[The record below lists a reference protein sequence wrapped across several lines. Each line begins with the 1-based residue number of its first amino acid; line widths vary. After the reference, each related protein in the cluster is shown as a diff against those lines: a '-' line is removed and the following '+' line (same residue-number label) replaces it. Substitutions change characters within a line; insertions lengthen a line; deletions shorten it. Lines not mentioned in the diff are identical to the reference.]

1 MTVDGHDPPV
11 RPARTRGPD
20 RPRATQCLKALDEA
34 LEVEEPLPE
43 HLVRQAEASYTW
55 RTFDAELLELLV
67 DSASDELAVVREQ
80 QLQRFMVFGA
90 GERGVHFECSWIPGS
105 GFELAGFV
113 VPAGAYQ
120 VRAEQP
126 PDELTRSRPT
136 DRASSASPVLAP
148 ETTRLTIR
156 TQPGQELMVTPWFV
170 LRDPSGG

>member
-1 MTVDGHDPPV
+1 MGPTPP
-11 RPARTRGPD
+11 PD
-20 RPRATQCLKALDEA
+20 RPGDQEPSDRERRVLEALDEA

-90 GERGVHFECSWIPGS
+90 GERGVHFECSWIPGR

-126 PDELTRSRPT
+126 PDELVVET
-136 DRASSASPVLAP
+136 DGSGQFRLAAARA

-156 TQPGQELMVTPWFV
+156 AQSGPELMVTPWFV
-170 LRDPSGG
+170 LRDPSDG

>member
-1 MTVDGHDPPV
+1 M
-11 RPARTRGPD
+11 
-20 RPRATQCLKALDEA
+20 
-34 LEVEEPLPE
+34 PE

-90 GERGVHFECSWIPGS
+90 GERGVHFECSWIAGS

-126 PDELTRSRPT
+126 PDELIVET
-136 DRASSASPVLAP
+136 DGSGQFRITGARA

-156 TQPGQELMVTPWFV
+156 TQPGAELMVTPWFV
-170 LRDPSGG
+170 LLDPSGA

>member
-1 MTVDGHDPPV
+1 MGPTPP
-11 RPARTRGPD
+11 PD
-20 RPRATQCLKALDEA
+20 RPGREGPTERERRVLEALDEA

-90 GERGVHFECSWIPGS
+90 GERGVHFECSWIAGS

-126 PDELTRSRPT
+126 PDELIVET
-136 DRASSASPVLAP
+136 DGSGQFRITGARA

-156 TQPGQELMVTPWFV
+156 TQPGAELMVTPWFV
-170 LRDPSGG
+170 LLDPSGA